1 MSKITI
7 FTDSCSSL
15 TTEIIEKHN
24 IKVIPIFFTFNG
36 EEYNPLE
43 EKIATEDFYNALET
57 NIARTACISP
67 STFKEYFEAELKKG
81 NQVVY
86 VSMSSGLSATYNN
99 AVTAQKELL
108 ESYPNQ
114 IEIIDS
120 LKGGMGMAFDIE
132 KIAELRDNGASLEQI
147 KKEVDKNGEGVECLF
162 TPGSIDYLKRSGRI
176 NPPAALLAKVMNIN
190 PLINADK
197 NGKLAIKG
205 LCIGRKKTL
214 IAMINKVKA
223 SIHEKMRK
231 IYLCYTNNKQ
241 EADFV
246 SEKLNSELSN
256 AEIKLSTID
265 CSLGC
270 HCGPRT
276 LAIFFKK
283 KANAN

>member
-1 MSKITI
+1 MNNITI

-15 TTEIIEKHN
+15 TEDIIEKYN
-24 IKVIPIFFTFNG
+24 IKIIPIFFTYNG

-43 EKIATEDFYNALET
+43 EKIAVEDFYNILET
-57 NIARTACISP
+57 DIARTACIAP
-67 STFKEYFEAELKKG
+67 STYIEYFEPELKKG
-81 NQVVY
+81 NQVIH

-99 AVTAQKELL
+99 AISAKNELN
-108 ESYPNQ
+108 EKYPNQ

-120 LKGGMGMAFDIE
+120 CKGGMGMAFDIVE
-132 KIAELRDNGASLEQI
+132 IAKLRDEGKTLEQI
-147 KKEVDKNGEGVECLF
+147 KEAVDKNKTDVECLF

-190 PLINADK
+190 PIINADK

-214 IAMINKVKA
+214 ISMINKVK
-223 SIHEKMRK
+223 STIHDTLRK

-241 EADFV
+241 EAEFV
-246 SEKLNSELSN
+246 FEKLKKEIPNSDVKISH
-256 AEIKLSTID
+256 ID
-265 CSLGC
+265 CTLGC

-276 LAIFFKK
+276 LALFFKR
-283 KANAN
+283 KASAN